1 MAGTV
6 PVAADRKRLAGRL
19 ARDGVAGLSVA
30 FILIPQSLA
39 YAQLA
44 GLPPERGLYAAA
56 LAPIAAA
63 IAASSPYLQTGP
75 TAITSLFV
83 LGTLSSLSP
92 IGGPEY
98 IALAALLA
106 ILVGGW
112 RLVLGMVKG
121 GSLAYLMSQPVLLG
135 FTAAASVLIIA
146 SQLPAVLGVGSGSGN
161 PLAGGW
167 EALREPASWYPGAIA
182 FGLATATVIV
192 LGRRVSPL
200 LPGVLIASV
209 GAIVVSSLIG
219 YDGPVVGHLPTGL
232 PVLGIDLP
240 WGPVPQLLLPAL
252 VIALI
257 GFAEPSAIARQ
268 YAAADR
274 HYWDPNREMVSQGL
288 ANVAAGLGGGYAV
301 GGSFSRTALN
311 RLAGARTRAS
321 GALTGLLVLAFLPV
335 AGLLAKLPTAVLGAA
350 VITAVI
356 PLLDVRTARQFWAYS
371 RVQAAVAAATFGLSL
386 ALAPRLDRA
395 VLIGIGLAIA
405 VHLWRE
411 LHVHVPSW
419 TEGDTLHLR
428 PNGVL
433 YFASAP
439 PIEERLTRSVAD
451 HPDAR
456 RIVLHCDR
464 LGRIDLT
471 GALALRAVLAE
482 AQLAGL
488 SVELVDVAPQARRIV
503 SRVLPDLLG
512 PADQRA
518 GGDRIGRPT
527 WAGDGPSG

>member
-1 MAGTV
+1 MAGSV

-30 FILIPQSLA
+30 FVLIPQSLA

-63 IAASSPYLQTGP
+63 VAASSPYLQTGP
-75 TAITSLFV
+75 TAITSLLV

-98 IALAALLA
+98 VVLAALLA

-112 RLVLGMVKG
+112 RLLLGMVRG

-135 FTAAASVLIIA
+135 FTAGASVLIIA
-146 SQLPAVLGVGSGSGN
+146 SQLPAVLGVGSASGN
-161 PLAGGW
+161 PLVGGW
-167 EALREPASWYPGAIA
+167 NALGGPASWSLGAIA
-182 FGLATATVIV
+182 FALAAAAVMA
-192 LGRRVSPL
+192 LGKRVSPL
-200 LPGVLIASV
+200 FPAVLIASI
-209 GAIVVSSLIG
+209 GAIAVSALSG
-219 YDGPVVGHLPTGL
+219 YDGPVVGHVPAGLPALITGL
-232 PVLGIDLP
+232 P
-240 WGPVPQLLLPAL
+240 WGEVPALLVPAL

-274 HYWDPNREMVSQGL
+274 HYWNPNREMVSQGL
-288 ANVAAGLGGGYAV
+288 ANVAAGFGGGYAV

-321 GALTGLLVLAFLPV
+321 GALTGALVLAFLPV
-335 AGLLAKLPTAVLGAA
+335 AGLLAELPTAVLGAV

-356 PLLDVRTARQFWAYS
+356 PLLDIRGARQFWVYS
-371 RVQAAVAAATFGLSL
+371 RVQAAVAAATFGLTL

-411 LHVHVPSW
+411 LHVQVPTW
-419 TEGDTLHLR
+419 TEGNTLHMR

-439 PIEERLTRSVAD
+439 PIEERLTRSLAD
-451 HPDAR
+451 HPDACR
-456 RIVLHCDR
+456 LVLHCDR

-471 GALALRAVLAE
+471 GALALRAVFAE
-482 AQLAGL
+482 AAQAGMK
-488 SVELVDVAPQARRIV
+488 VELVEVAPQARRIV

-512 PADQRA
+512 PVDKHSPR
-518 GGDRIGRPT
+518 
-527 WAGDGPSG
+527 